1 MASELQSSLP
11 WTERTVSEAEKH
23 GSHVGARRTFP
34 RTGLA
39 PLDGQLSFSE
49 ANDYQP
55 IKNTSKNR
63 PSL

>member
-1 MASELQSSLP
+1 MASELQPHLP
-11 WTERTVSEAEKH
+11 WTQRTASEAEKH
-23 GSHVGARRTFP
+23 GSHAGAHRTFP

-39 PLDGQLSFSE
+39 PSGGQISFPE

-55 IKNTSKNR
+55 IKNTSKNK